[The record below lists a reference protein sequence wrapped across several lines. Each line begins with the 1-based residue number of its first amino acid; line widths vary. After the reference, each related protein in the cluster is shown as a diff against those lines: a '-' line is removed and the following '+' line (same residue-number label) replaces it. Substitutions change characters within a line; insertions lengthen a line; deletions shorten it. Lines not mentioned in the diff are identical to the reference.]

1 MSSSLAH
8 RTLMDSFGIIAEYVS
23 SSAADEPAQFVLDLA
38 RCWKERGGTVAGKP
52 RHSDRYLDDL
62 LRALG
67 TPIKSLTPKLVGR
80 THLKPADAGVLLR
93 LFLSHWDY
101 VGHQSGEIA
110 ARSADLYRPM
120 LSDQEIERVCDYV
133 ADRIST
139 VGPESRNEAERAAE
153 LSPSGQDTYDLIA
166 TEFQKSSALFTVG
179 AGQTLLVA
187 RPELALI
194 GFRDVVN
201 RFWRIDKADGQ
212 DRILIWI
219 LDLGRQDFDDF
230 ESRSR
235 FMNVEA
241 LISRFKAL
249 KRFKESVTESRWSWL
264 QSKTVIVLH
273 DTHGGRPD
281 VPWLPTFDP
290 NHVLFSAIPPRWA
303 GSPEFLA
310 LYGTERLHETNYTI
324 FLRKSAESSLKDA
337 ENYELRYFGNALLKS
352 DEKGGRQP
360 RGLQLNAPGRSYT
373 EALGTVFVAAT
384 HILGLRSAPGG
395 LSIDEM
401 KINPAHA
408 VEKLRHHGFLLLRL
422 DEFMRF

>member
-1 MSSSLAH
+1 
-8 RTLMDSFGIIAEYVS
+8 MDSFGIIAKYVS
-23 SSAADEPAQFVLDLA
+23 ASAADEPSKFVLDLA
-38 RCWKERGGTVAGKP
+38 HRWKERGGTIAGKP

-62 LRALG
+62 LRGLD

-80 THLKPADAGVLLR
+80 THLKPADAGVLVR

-101 VGHQSGEIA
+101 VGHRSGGTA
-110 ARSADLYRPM
+110 ATSADLYRPM
-120 LSDQEIERVCDYV
+120 LSDQEIEKVCDYIV
-133 ADRIST
+133 DRIST
-139 VGPESRNEAERAAE
+139 IGPESRNEVERATE
-153 LSPSGQDTYDLIA
+153 LPPSGRDTNELIA
-166 TEFQKSSALFTVG
+166 TEFKRSSALFSIG
-179 AGQTLLVA
+179 AGQTVLVA
-187 RPELALI
+187 RPESALI
-194 GFRDVVN
+194 GFRDVVT
-201 RFWRIDKADGQ
+201 RLWRIDEADSHK
-212 DRILIWI
+212 RILIWT
-219 LDLGRQDFDDF
+219 LDLGRQDFDDP

-249 KRFKESVTESRWSWL
+249 KRFKESVAEARWNWL

-303 GSPEFLA
+303 GSPVFRA
-310 LYGTERLHETNYTI
+310 LYSTERLHETNYTI
-324 FLRKSAESSLKDA
+324 FLRESAESSLENG
-337 ENYELRYFGNALLKS
+337 ENYELRYFGHALLKS
-352 DEKGGRQP
+352 DEKGERQP

-373 EALGTVFVAAT
+373 EALGTVFVAAAHT
-384 HILGLRSAPGG
+384 LRLQNAPVR
-395 LSIDEM
+395 LTIDGM

-422 DEFMRF
+422 DRFMES

>member
-8 RTLMDSFGIIAEYVS
+8 GNLMDSFGVIAEFVS

-38 RCWKERGGTVAGKP
+38 HRWKERGGTVAGKP

-80 THLKPADAGVLLR
+80 THLRPADAGVLVR

-101 VGHQSGEIA
+101 VGHRSGQIA

-120 LSDQEIERVCDYV
+120 LPGQEIEKVCDYIV
-133 ADRIST
+133 ERIST
-139 VGPESRNEAERAAE
+139 VGPEPRNEAERVVE
-153 LSPSGQDTYDLIA
+153 LSPSGQDMNELIA
-166 TEFQKSSALFTVG
+166 TEFKRSAALFIVG

-187 RPELALI
+187 RPELALV
-194 GFRDVVN
+194 GFRDIVT
-201 RFWRIDKADGQ
+201 RLWRIYED
-212 DRILIWI
+212 DRQERFLIWI
-219 LDLGRQDFDDF
+219 LDLGRQDFDDP
-230 ESRSR
+230 ESRLR

-249 KRFKESVTESRWSWL
+249 KRFKESVAEARWRWL
-264 QSKTVIVLH
+264 QSKTIIVLH

-324 FLRKSAESSLKDA
+324 FLRKSAESSSDDG
-337 ENYELRYFGNALLKS
+337 EDCELRYFGNALLKS

-384 HILGLRSAPGG
+384 QVLGRRNAPLGLT
-395 LSIDEM
+395 IDGM
-401 KINPAHA
+401 QIKPAHA

-422 DEFMRF
+422 DQFMRF